1 MKFIVLRSII
11 NLLLPRYCES
21 CGSRLALSEQVL
33 CCRCIALLPRTADV
47 VAPYDNSMARMFW
60 ARIPVERCAA
70 FMYYQPHTHS
80 ANIIYSL
87 KYRNRP
93 DIGIELG
100 RIIATEY
107 AQHHFFDG
115 IDIIIPL
122 PLHEQR
128 QKNRGYNQSQQL
140 SCGISSITGI
150 VVRTD
155 IVLRTRHTSS
165 QTLLS
170 ATNRITNMHGAFCL
184 VNPRDIEGKYLLLVD
199 DVFTTGATLLECASV
214 LAAVAGVRISVL
226 TIGRTIM

>member
-33 CCRCIALLPRTADV
+33 CCRCKALLPRTADV
-47 VAPYDNSMARMFW
+47 VTPYDNPTARMLW
-60 ARIPVERCAA
+60 GLVHVERCAA
-70 FMYYQPHTHS
+70 FIYYQPHTHS

-107 AQHHFFDG
+107 AEHNFFEG

-122 PLHEQR
+122 PLHEKKLR
-128 QKNRGYNQSQQL
+128 QRGYNQSLQL
-140 SCGISSITGI
+140 ARGISSITGI
-150 VVRTD
+150 IVRTD
-155 IVLRTRHTSS
+155 IVSRIRHTNS
-165 QTLLS
+165 QTQLS
-170 ATNRITNMHGAFCL
+170 ATLRTCNVHGAFYL
-184 VNPRDIEGKYLLLVD
+184 LNSKSIEGKHLLLVD
-199 DVFTTGATLLECASV
+199 DVVTTGSSLLACASV
-214 LAAVAGVRISVL
+214 LSEVAGVRISVL